1 MNKRIKI
8 AIPTD
13 DGLIVRPKFCSSRG
27 FLVATVKSGKIIHQ
41 ELRWNLLSEMITS
54 EHRYFYNLA
63 DCDVVIVKEAG
74 SAYVQILETKNIT
87 IARTGE
93 TEITAAFL
101 QYLKC
106 MPALSE
112 VK

>member
-1 MNKRIKI
+1 MNKKIKI

-13 DGLIVRPKFCSSRG
+13 DGLMVRSRFSSSRG
-27 FLVATVKSGKIIHQ
+27 FFVATVKSGKIIHQ
-41 ELRWNLLSEMITS
+41 ELRWNLISEMMTS
-54 EHRYFYNLA
+54 EEGYFYNLA
-63 DCDVVIVKEAG
+63 DCDVVIVKEVG
-74 SAYVQILETKNIT
+74 SDYSQILETKNIT